1 MRVTTLKNTAVSS
14 ATMMEFIYWTE
25 LAYMSATCMLVNCI
39 LLELSSM
46 RITPSGSV
54 ILTVKASVGLVERG
68 A

>member
-1 MRVTTLKNTAVSS
+1 
-14 ATMMEFIYWTE
+14 MMEFIYWTE
-25 LAYMSATCMLVNCI
+25 LAYMSATCMLVNYI

-54 ILTVKASVGLVERG
+54 IFTVKASVGLVERG